1 MSLFDDLYYGN
12 INISERDVAGE
23 VADGSDE
30 KAALEAAVAAENAL
44 SEQLP
49 DNLKPMLTAL
59 VSAHD
64 LLLDATS
71 RSVFEIGFKYGMR
84 FAVAGLSDDKIGVDN
99 SEDE

>member
-12 INISERDVAGE
+12 INISERE
-23 VADGSDE
+23 IEEGSDE

-44 SEQLP
+44 AEQLP
-49 DNLKPMLTAL
+49 DNLKPMLTAM

-71 RSVFEIGFKYGMR
+71 RSVFEIGFKYGMK
-84 FAVAGLSDDKIGVDN
+84 FAVVGLSDDKNGVDN
-99 SEDE
+99 SKDE

>member
-12 INISERDVAGE
+12 INISERDI
-23 VADGSDE
+23 ADGSDE

-44 SEQLP
+44 SEQLSEH
-49 DNLKPMLTAL
+49 LKPLLTNL

-84 FAVAGLSDDKIGVDN
+84 FAVAVLSDDKNRVDN

>member
-12 INISERDVAGE
+12 INISELE
-23 VADGSDE
+23 IEEGSDE

-71 RSVFEIGFKYGMR
+71 RSVFEIGFKYGMK
-84 FAVAGLSDDKIGVDN
+84 FAVVGLSDDKNGVDN

>member
-12 INISERDVAGE
+12 INISERE
-23 VADGSDE
+23 IEEGSDE

-44 SEQLP
+44 SDQLP
-49 DNLKPMLTAL
+49 DNLRPLLTNL

-64 LLLDATS
+64 ALIDATS

-84 FAVAGLSDDKIGVDN
+84 FAVAGLTDD
-99 SEDE
+99 SED

>member
-12 INISERDVAGE
+12 INISERE
-23 VADGSDE
+23 IEEGSDE

-71 RSVFEIGFKYGMR
+71 RSVFEIGFKYGMK
-84 FAVAGLSDDKIGVDN
+84 FAVVGLSDDKNGVDN

>member
-12 INISERDVAGE
+12 INISERE
-23 VADGSDE
+23 IEEGSDE

-44 SEQLP
+44 SEQWP

-71 RSVFEIGFKYGMR
+71 RSVFEIGFKYGMK
-84 FAVAGLSDDKIGVDN
+84 FAVVGLSDDKNGVDN

>member
-12 INISERDVAGE
+12 INISERE

-30 KAALEAAVAAENAL
+30 KAALEAAV
-44 SEQLP
+44 
-49 DNLKPMLTAL
+49 
-59 VSAHD
+59 HD

>member
-12 INISERDVAGE
+12 INISERD

-44 SEQLP
+44 SDQLP

-84 FAVAGLSDDKIGVDN
+84 LFLLLSSLCPPN
-99 SEDE
+99 YLCL

>member
-12 INISERDVAGE
+12 INISERD

-71 RSVFEIGFKYGMR
+71 RSVFEIGFKYGMK
-84 FAVAGLSDDKIGVDN
+84 FAVVGLSDDKNGVDN

>member
-12 INISERDVAGE
+12 INISERDI
-23 VADGSDE
+23 ADGSDE

>member
-12 INISERDVAGE
+12 INISERDIAE
-23 VADGSDE
+23 GSDE

-49 DNLKPMLTAL
+49 NNLKPLLTAL

-64 LLLDATS
+64 VLLDATS

-84 FAVAGLSDDKIGVDN
+84 VAVASLTDD
-99 SEDE
+99 SED

>member
-1 MSLFDDLYYGN
+1 MSLFDDLYYEN
-12 INISERDVAGE
+12 INISERDI
-23 VADGSDE
+23 ADGSDE

-44 SEQLP
+44 SEQLSEH
-49 DNLKPMLTAL
+49 LKPLLTNL

-84 FAVAGLSDDKIGVDN
+84 FAVAGLSDDKNRVDN

>member
-12 INISERDVAGE
+12 INISERE
-23 VADGSDE
+23 IEEGSDE

-49 DNLKPMLTAL
+49 DKLKPMLTAL

-71 RSVFEIGFKYGMR
+71 RSVFEIGFKYGMK
-84 FAVAGLSDDKIGVDN
+84 FAVVGLSDDKNGVDN

>member
-12 INISERDVAGE
+12 INISERE
-23 VADGSDE
+23 IEEGSDE
-30 KAALEAAVAAENAL
+30 KAALEAAVSAENAL

-84 FAVAGLSDDKIGVDN
+84 FAFAGLTDDKNGVDN

>member
-12 INISERDVAGE
+12 INISERE
-23 VADGSDE
+23 IEEGSDE

-44 SEQLP
+44 SDQLP
-49 DNLKPMLTAL
+49 DNLRPLLTNL

-64 LLLDATS
+64 ALIDATS

-84 FAVAGLSDDKIGVDN
+84 VAVAGLTDD
-99 SEDE
+99 SED

>member
-12 INISERDVAGE
+12 INISERDI
-23 VADGSDE
+23 ADGSDE
-30 KAALEAAVAAENAL
+30 KTALEASVAAENTL

-84 FAVAGLSDDKIGVDN
+84 VAVASLTDD
-99 SEDE
+99 SED

>member
-12 INISERDVAGE
+12 INISERE
-23 VADGSDE
+23 IEEGSDE

-49 DNLKPMLTAL
+49 DNLKPMLIAL

-71 RSVFEIGFKYGMR
+71 RSVFEIGFKYGMK
-84 FAVAGLSDDKIGVDN
+84 FAVVGLSDDKNGVDN

>member
-12 INISERDVAGE
+12 INISERDI
-23 VADGSDE
+23 ADDSDE
-30 KAALEAAVAAENAL
+30 KAALEAAVSAENAL

-49 DNLKPMLTAL
+49 NDLKPMLTAL

-84 FAVAGLSDDKIGVDN
+84 FAVAGLSDENNGVDN

>member
-12 INISERDVAGE
+12 INISERE
-23 VADGSDE
+23 IEEGSDE

-44 SEQLP
+44 SEQLT
-49 DNLKPMLTAL
+49 DDLKPMLTAL

-84 FAVAGLSDDKIGVDN
+84 FAFAGLTDDKNGVDN

>member
-12 INISERDVAGE
+12 INISERDI
-23 VADGSDE
+23 ADGSDE

-84 FAVAGLSDDKIGVDN
+84 FAVTGLSDDKIGVDN

>member
-12 INISERDVAGE
+12 INISERDVA
-23 VADGSDE
+23 DDSNE

-44 SEQLP
+44 SEQLSEH
-49 DNLKPMLTAL
+49 LKPLLTNL

-84 FAVAGLSDDKIGVDN
+84 FAFAGLTDDKNGVDN

>member
-12 INISERDVAGE
+12 INISERD

-49 DNLKPMLTAL
+49 DDLKPMLTAF

-64 LLLDATS
+64 LLGYCTA
-71 RSVFEIGFKYGMR
+71 K
-84 FAVAGLSDDKIGVDN
+84 LSSCKTLTQKLWKVQM
-99 SEDE
+99 